1 MGKHLGLRVWSNT
14 NTRIAVIAV
23 AAMAAAAHAI
33 EAATETNIAACQRQS
48 AAATKAHEHL
58 PPRLYKNYT
67 G

>member
-48 AAATKAHEHL
+48 AAATKS
-58 PPRLYKNYT
+58 T
-67 G
+67 